1 MRNAVLMAVAA
12 LTGAAWAA
20 AAAATPMTYTIT
32 GEASGSLNGVDFSTT
47 DYTITM
53 LGDTSHLSGNL
64 LDPLTST
71 SVDIDGVGDVTLD
84 ATTALGVTG
93 RGVGFLEP
101 VGGVADLTDFTLSTA
116 VNLSAPFGPVAGAPF
131 FQQQFN
137 NVASSGGLLTL
148 THGPGSIEF
157 SGAVTVASPGVPEPA
172 SWALLLVG
180 FGGLGAVLRRQ
191 RAQRP
196 TFATA

>member
-1 MRNAVLMAVAA
+1 VRKLAIAVMVLA
-12 LTGAAWAA
+12 GAAWAGS
-20 AAAATPMTYTIT
+20 AAATPMTYTIT
-32 GEASGSLNGVDFSTT
+32 GEASGSLNGVDFSST

-53 LGDTSHLSGNL
+53 LGDTSHLSGNI

-84 ATTALGVTG
+84 ATTMLGVTA

-101 VGGVADLTDFTLSTA
+101 VGGIADLTDFTLSTA

-131 FQQQFN
+131 SQQQFN

-148 THGPGSIEF
+148 THGSGSIEF
-157 SGAVTVASPGVPEPA
+157 SGAVTVASKPGVPEPA
-172 SWALLLVG
+172 SWALMLLG
-180 FGGLGAVLRRQ
+180 FGGLGAVLRHR
-191 RAQRP
+191 RAHQ
-196 TFATA
+196 TSVATA